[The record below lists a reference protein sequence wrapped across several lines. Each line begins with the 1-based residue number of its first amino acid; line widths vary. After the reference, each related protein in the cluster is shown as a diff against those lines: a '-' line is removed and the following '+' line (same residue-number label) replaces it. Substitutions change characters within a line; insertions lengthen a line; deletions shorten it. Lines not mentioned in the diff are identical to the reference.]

1 MQQTNGVT
9 AVISQEQSDLV
20 TSATISAG
28 GQKDAIKNGKSVII
42 ANNPAS
48 INKTKITTLI
58 TSANNSKSSS
68 NTTTNINN
76 NNSTTTNKNNS
87 PNNKAVPNGR
97 ADVIVTNLQHKLN
110 SSKKNVTISEPAT
123 NQTSSDAS
131 SGNGKTTAP
140 TAPLPDARAKQV
152 LKEAVDAVV
161 NSFTKHTQ
169 GYGRGE
175 FINLNINLFIFIAG
189 APDNINLIKISS
201 LSLPLS
207 IAGDLHKYIKKTFKE
222 RHFCSALGEREQ
234 SGE

>member
-28 GQKDAIKNGKSVII
+28 GQKDAIKNGKTVII
-42 ANNPAS
+42 ANNPTS

-68 NTTTNINN
+68 NTTNINN

-87 PNNKAVPNGR
+87 PNKAVPNGR

-123 NQTSSDAS
+123 IQTSSDAS
-131 SGNGKTTAP
+131 GNVKTTAP

-175 FINLNINLFIFIAG
+175 FINLNINLYIFIAG

-201 LSLPLS
+201 LSLTLLS
-207 IAGDLHKYIKKTFKE
+207 SRTLTNIFFIFFK
-222 RHFCSALGEREQ
+222 
-234 SGE
+234 

>member
-28 GQKDAIKNGKSVII
+28 GQKDSIKNGKTVII
-42 ANNPAS
+42 TNNPAS
-48 INKTKITTLI
+48 INKTKITTLQNTLI
-58 TSANNSKSSS
+58 NSANNSKSGG
-68 NTTTNINN
+68 NAANINN

-87 PNNKAVPNGR
+87 TSKTVLNGR

-110 SSKKNVTISEPAT
+110 SSKKNAPNDVESASNP
-123 NQTSSDAS
+123 SSTDAN
-131 SGNGKTTAP
+131 GNGKTNGA
-140 TAPLPDARAKQV
+140 APLPDARAKQV

-175 FINLNINLFIFIAG
+175 SINF
-189 APDNINLIKISS
+189 LIKFLLYGACDGS
-201 LSLPLS
+201 L
-207 IAGDLHKYIKKTFKE
+207 
-222 RHFCSALGEREQ
+222 
-234 SGE
+234 

>member
-28 GQKDAIKNGKSVII
+28 GQKDPMKNGKI
-42 ANNPAS
+42 ANSAAG

-58 TSANNSKSSS
+58 ASANNSKSSS
-68 NTTTNINN
+68 NTANINN

-87 PNNKAVPNGR
+87 TNKTVANGR

-110 SSKKNVTISEPAT
+110 SSKKNATIVETAASQA
-123 NQTSSDAS
+123 SSDAN
-131 SGNGKTTAP
+131 GNGKTNA

-175 FINLNINLFIFIAG
+175 FINLNINLYCHRCG
-189 APDNINLIKISS
+189 S
-201 LSLPLS
+201 LLGMG
-207 IAGDLHKYIKKTFKE
+207 IT
-222 RHFCSALGEREQ
+222 SA
-234 SGE
+234 

>member
-9 AVISQEQSDLV
+9 AVISQKQSDLV

-28 GQKDAIKNGKSVII
+28 GGQKDPSKNGKSVGI
-42 ANNPAS
+42 ASNTAS
-48 INKTKITTLI
+48 KTKITTLI

-68 NTTTNINN
+68 TTNINN

-87 PNNKAVPNGR
+87 ANKSVPNGR

-110 SSKKNVTISEPAT
+110 ASKKNATISEVTP
-123 NQTSSDAS
+123 NQTSPDA
-131 SGNGKTTAP
+131 NGKTSATAP
-140 TAPLPDARAKQV
+140 PPDARAKQV

-175 FINLNINLFIFIAG
+175 FINLNINL
-189 APDNINLIKISS
+189 
-201 LSLPLS
+201 
-207 IAGDLHKYIKKTFKE
+207 Y
-222 RHFCSALGEREQ
+222 FCRRITST
-234 SGE
+234 